1 MIKQIIFPAI
11 ILLISINSCSK
22 NCPADFNE
30 CQYFEKPDS
39 AYVNLEFTINNENP
53 SVDFEIFRG
62 NYNDPNPRIVFS
74 GTTNTPQFFV
84 FLPLGFY
91 SVKAI
96 YQRGNQEVWVVNA
109 GKSRAIEFNCDYTCF
124 DVKEADIEV
133 TLK

>member
-1 MIKQIIFPAI
+1 MIKQLIFPAI

-39 AYVNLEFTINNENP
+39 AYVNLLFTINNENP

-62 NYNDPNPRIVFS
+62 NYNDSDPRRVFS
-74 GTTNTPQFFV
+74 GTTNTPNFFAY
-84 FLPLGFY
+84 LPIGFY
-91 SVKAI
+91 SAKAI
-96 YQRGNQEVWVVNA
+96 YKRGNQDVWVVNA
-109 GKSRAIEFNCDYTCF
+109 GKSKTIKYNCDYTCF
-124 DVKEADIEV
+124 DVKEANIEV